1 MAAQRLPSDS
11 FINNGG
17 ISVAP
22 SSVGGSA
29 TGDWYSHRQYFTFTA
44 ERQNYIVPDG
54 TYYDPNT
61 VSGVNYTNNYNCS
74 TTHNRLLITLDAFVD
89 QNIYYNTTYSSSYRI
104 DHEFTVDLALS
115 GGSMLVGVGQVNT
128 AIPGE
133 IMRLARKD
141 SSGNI
146 LDQVGTQTISSHKF
160 PITVRNG
167 PYTGPADSANEIIM
181 EVAHYIK
188 RNLLPSFNISLVKA

>member
-29 TGDWYSHRQYFTFTA
+29 TGDWYTHRQYFTFSV

-54 TYYDPNT
+54 TYYDQNT
-61 VSGVNYTNNYNCS
+61 VSGATISTGYDGS
-74 TTHNRLLITLDAFVD
+74 TTHNRLLVSLDAFVD
-89 QNIYYNTTYSSSYRI
+89 STIEYDATYSSSYRI
-104 DHEFTVDLALS
+104 DQEFTVDLALS
-115 GGSMLVGVGQVNT
+115 AGSMTTGNGLVNT
-128 AIPGE
+128 AILGE
-133 IMRLARKD
+133 IKRLARKD
-141 SSGNI
+141 SAGNI
-146 LDQVGTQTISSHKF
+146 LDQVGMQQIYGTKF

-167 PYTGPADSANEIIM
+167 AYGGSSDSANEIIM
-181 EVAHYIK
+181 EVANYIK
-188 RNLLPSFNISLVKA
+188 KNLIPSLNISLIKA